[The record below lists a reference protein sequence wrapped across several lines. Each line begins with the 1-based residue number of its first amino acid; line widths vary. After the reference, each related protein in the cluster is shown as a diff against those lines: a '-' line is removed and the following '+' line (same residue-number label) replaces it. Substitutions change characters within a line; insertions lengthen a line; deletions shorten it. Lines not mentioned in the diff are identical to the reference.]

1 LRPPKGSHKGCPYDD
16 LQEGVKMTKQYWLLA
31 ILPLALACASAS
43 AQTVAP
49 KLIDCHVHYN
59 GDPEFIHKLLAKL
72 DSVDGLAFLLV
83 RHDNLATAKP
93 LIDKAPNRLIG
104 FGDIDLDD
112 PRALELVDEFH
123 AAGFRGLGEMETPLK
138 QFYDPSY
145 WPIYERA
152 EKYGM
157 IILFHT
163 GIVMRVN
170 PTIPVDVSIERMR
183 VTTLDGVARHF
194 PGITLIGAHLGNPDY
209 AWAGELARWHPNLYF
224 DLSGS
229 TLIKT
234 QNNYAF
240 FNSIFWWSG
249 VESPHTPKSAASAFE
264 KIVFG
269 SDVFGGDLEEFDLAL
284 ARYHKMLDTCAVPKS
299 AQDNIFAGTM
309 WRILQKQ

>member
-1 LRPPKGSHKGCPYDD
+1 
-16 LQEGVKMTKQYWLLA
+16 MTKQYRLLA
-31 ILPLALACASAS
+31 ILPLALFCATAS

-59 GDPEFIHKLLAKL
+59 GDPEFIHKLVARL

-83 RHDNLATAKP
+83 RHDDLATAKP

-104 FGDIDLDD
+104 FGNIDLDD
-112 PRALELVDEFH
+112 PRAIEYVDEFH
-123 AAGFRGLGEMETPLK
+123 AAGFRGLGELETPLK

-152 EKYGM
+152 EKYKM

-170 PTIPVDVSIERMR
+170 PDIPVDVSIERMR

-209 AWAGELARWHPNLYF
+209 AWAGELARWHPNLLF

-249 VESPHTPKSAASAFE
+249 IESPHTPKSAASAFE
-264 KIVFG
+264 KVVFG

>member
-1 LRPPKGSHKGCPYDD
+1 MNK
-16 LQEGVKMTKQYWLLA
+16 LLCLLVA
-31 ILPLALACASAS
+31 ALPATFCISAS
-43 AQTVAP
+43 AQSVAP
-49 KLIDCHVHYN
+49 KIIDCHVHYN
-59 GDPEFIHKLLAKL
+59 GDPEFVHKLLNKL
-72 DSVDGLAFLLV
+72 DTVDGLAFLLV
-83 RHDNLATAKP
+83 PPADLATAKP
-93 LIDKAPNRLIG
+93 LIDAAPNRLVG
-104 FGDIDLDD
+104 FGSIDLDD

-123 AAGFRGLGEMETPLK
+123 AAGFRGLGELETPLK

-170 PTIPVDVSIERMR
+170 PKIPVDASIERMR
-183 VTTLDGVARHF
+183 VTTLDGVARRF

-224 DLSGS
+224 DVSGS
-229 TLIKT
+229 TLIKL

-249 VESPHTPKSAASAFE
+249 VESPHTPQSAANAFE
-264 KIVFG
+264 KLVFG
-269 SDVFGGDLEEFDLAL
+269 SDVFGGDLEEFDRAL
-284 ARYHKMLDTCAVPKS
+284 ARYHKMLDTCGVPAK
-299 AQDNIFAGTM
+299 AQENIFAGTM
-309 WRILQKQ
+309 WRILQRQ

>member
-1 LRPPKGSHKGCPYDD
+1 
-16 LQEGVKMTKQYWLLA
+16 MTKHYWLLA
-31 ILPLALACASAS
+31 ILPLALFCASAS

-72 DSVDGLAFLLV
+72 ESVDGLAFLLV

-93 LIDKAPNRLIG
+93 LIDKAPNRLLG

-170 PTIPVDVSIERMR
+170 PKIPVDVSIERMR

-249 VESPHTPKSAASAFE
+249 VASPHSPKSAASAFE

-284 ARYHKMLDTCAVPKS
+284 ARYHKMLDTCAVSKS

>member
-1 LRPPKGSHKGCPYDD
+1 
-16 LQEGVKMTKQYWLLA
+16 MTKQYWLLA
-31 ILPLALACASAS
+31 ILPLALLCASAG

-93 LIDKAPNRLIG
+93 LIDKAPTRLIG

-209 AWAGELARWHPNLYF
+209 AWAGELARWHP
-224 DLSGS
+224 
-229 TLIKT
+229 
-234 QNNYAF
+234 
-240 FNSIFWWSG
+240 
-249 VESPHTPKSAASAFE
+249 SPHPAPTKRSCSDPMCSAGIWRSLTWRWRATTRCSTPARFRSLHRTTSSREPCGEYFKS
-264 KIVFG
+264 
-269 SDVFGGDLEEFDLAL
+269 SDE
-284 ARYHKMLDTCAVPKS
+284 
-299 AQDNIFAGTM
+299 
-309 WRILQKQ
+309 

>member
-1 LRPPKGSHKGCPYDD
+1 
-16 LQEGVKMTKQYWLLA
+16 MTKQYWLLA
-31 ILPLALACASAS
+31 ILPLALFCASAS

-72 DSVDGLAFLLV
+72 ESVDGLAFLLV

-93 LIDKAPNRLIG
+93 LIDKAPNRLLG

-123 AAGFRGLGEMETPLK
+123 AAGFRGLGELETPLK

-157 IILFHT
+157 IVLFHT

-170 PTIPVDVSIERMR
+170 PDIPVDVSIERMR

-209 AWAGELARWHPNLYF
+209 AWAGELARWHPNLLF

-249 VESPHTPKSAASAFE
+249 VASPHSPKSAASAFE

>member
-1 LRPPKGSHKGCPYDD
+1 MK
-16 LQEGVKMTKQYWLLA
+16 KQLWLLA
-31 ILPLALACASAS
+31 ALLVAVFCNSAG
-43 AQTVAP
+43 AQSVAP
-49 KLIDCHVHYN
+49 KIIDCHVHYN
-59 GDPEFIHKLLAKL
+59 GDPEFVHKLLNKL

-83 RHDNLATAKP
+83 PPADLATAKP
-93 LIDKAPNRLIG
+93 LIDAAPNRLVG
-104 FGDIDLDD
+104 FGSIDLDD

-123 AAGFRGLGEMETPLK
+123 AAGFRGLGELETPLK

-170 PTIPVDVSIERMR
+170 PKIPVDVSIERMR

-194 PGITLIGAHLGNPDY
+194 PGLTLIGAHLGNPDY

-224 DLSGS
+224 DVSGS
-229 TLIKT
+229 TLIKL
-234 QNNYAF
+234 QNNYTF

-249 VESPHTPKSAASAFE
+249 VESPHTPKSEANAFE
-264 KIVFG
+264 KLVFG

-284 ARYHKMLDTCAVPKS
+284 SRYHKMLDACGVSQKS
-299 AQDNIFAGTM
+299 QANIFAGTM
-309 WRILQKQ
+309 WRILQRQ

>member
-1 LRPPKGSHKGCPYDD
+1 MWPPAGNHEGCPYDH
-16 LQEGVKMTKQYWLLA
+16 LQKGVKMIKQYWLLA
-31 ILPLALACASAS
+31 ILPLALFCASAS

-72 DSVDGLAFLLV
+72 ESVDGLAFLLV

-170 PTIPVDVSIERMR
+170 PKIPVDVSIERMR

-234 QNNYAF
+234 QNNYTF

-249 VESPHTPKSAASAFE
+249 VESPHTPKSAANAFE

-284 ARYHKMLDTCAVPKS
+284 ARYHKMLDTCAIPKS

>member
-1 LRPPKGSHKGCPYDD
+1 
-16 LQEGVKMTKQYWLLA
+16 MTKQYRLLA
-31 ILPLALACASAS
+31 ILPLALFCATAS

-59 GDPEFIHKLLAKL
+59 GDPEFIHKLVARL

-83 RHDNLATAKP
+83 RHDDLATAKP

-104 FGDIDLDD
+104 FGNIDLDD
-112 PRALELVDEFH
+112 PRAIEYVDEFH
-123 AAGFRGLGEMETPLK
+123 AAGFRGLGELETPLT

-152 EKYGM
+152 EKYKM

-170 PTIPVDVSIERMR
+170 PDIPVDVSIERMR

-209 AWAGELARWHPNLYF
+209 AWAGELARWHPNLLF

-249 VESPHTPKSAASAFE
+249 VESPHTPKSGASAFE
-264 KIVFG
+264 KVVFG

-284 ARYHKMLDTCAVPKS
+284 ARYHKMLDTCAVPKP
-299 AQDNIFAGTM
+299 AQDNIFSGTM
-309 WRILQKQ
+309 WRILHKQ